1 MSEKPYRI
9 ICTDKV
15 HFAHT
20 VISNK
25 THVVYVNDDGKP
37 IALPKDDVLAI
48 FETRERE
55 VTSSFIRTSYY
66 GDED

>member
-20 VISNK
+20 VIGGK
-25 THVVYVNDDGKP
+25 EGLVYVDDNGKP
-37 IALPKDDVLAI
+37 ITLLKDDVMAVL
-48 FETRERE
+48 ETRERN
-55 VTSSFIRTSYY
+55 VTSSFIRPSY

>member
-9 ICTDKV
+9 ICADKV

-25 THVVYVNDDGKP
+25 EHVVYVNDDGKP
-37 IALPKDDVLAI
+37 VALPEDEVLAV
-48 FETRERE
+48 FETRERN
-55 VTSSFIRTSYY
+55 VTSSFIRPSY